1 MSTVTCSGIPF
12 LISPTDQ
19 VNGIV
24 PQSTQYTWD
33 PPTYSNVS
41 LTGGNSGTSIG
52 QVIGTLINGTNVLQ
66 SATYVITPKTTNN
79 CIGTPFTAVVYVES
93 KSKIT
98 EMSTTVCSGI
108 QFRVTPVNETNGIV
122 PLGTKYTWVLPVM
135 GNASLT
141 GGESIS
147 VPQEDIFGT
156 LYNATNKVQTAVYI
170 ITPGSESCGSSNQFT
185 LTVYVNSTPQ
195 ISAMSTVVC
204 SGVTFV
210 VSPVNQTNG
219 IVPDG
224 TNYSWNIP
232 SVSSPSLTGGQSG
245 SGLYVTG
252 TLLNFTNTPKSATY
266 QVEPIAPAGSCKGGL
281 FTVTV
286 IVNPGAYITEMST
299 TVCSGVQF
307 DISPRNGVNG
317 IVPDL
322 TTYNWDVPTLSASL
336 TGGASNSNQPS
347 IFGKLTNSSNVTR
360 TAVYTVV
367 PNVQSCET
375 YSSFTLT
382 VYVNPTPK
390 ISEMSTV
397 VCSGLQF
404 EVSPTNG
411 GTEIVPVTT
420 RYAWEIPAVST
431 TSLVGG
437 QSDSGRMSVTGILTN
452 NTNTTRTAV
461 YTVTPT
467 SILGECK
474 GATFTVLVTVNPKA
488 VITAMSTTVCSG
500 LTFDI
505 SPSNQL
511 NGIVPLGTKYRWNL
525 PLMSNVSLTG
535 GETNSNQNSIFGTLT
550 NATNVVRT
558 AAYTVIPNSPLCGDN
573 NPFTLTVFVN
583 PKAVISAMSVV
594 VCSGVQFSVSPRDII
609 NGIVPADTKYSW
621 DVPTL
626 TPFLSGGQAASLSP
640 TITGTLNS
648 ITNVS
653 QTAIYIVRPRS
664 PDCGTNSSFTLTVIV
679 NPIVV
684 INTMTVVTCSG
695 VPFVI
700 TPTNVTNGIIPDD
713 TFYGWSVPT
722 FTGTVT
728 GGQSASNQTNISG
741 LLTNQTNTTNTVT
754 YTVYPSTPSCIS
766 NAPFTV
772 IVTLHPIADIRAM
785 SVITCSGV
793 PFRIT
798 PTDGQ
803 NGIVPIGTK
812 YRWSAPTVPAAI
824 EGGAA
829 ASDQSDING
838 LLRNTSNAQL
848 TATYYVIPTSVNC
861 SDDFGFTVTVTI
873 NPTAEITVITRAI
886 CSDVPFVISPVNNT
900 NGIVPDGTLY
910 TWNVPVISMSITGG
924 ASGTQQNFIS
934 GKLRNTSSVVQ
945 TATYSVEPLSGNCI
959 GKN

>member
-1 MSTVTCSGIPF
+1 GRLFNLTNVTRTATYIVTPRAITGSCEGNPFTLTVFVNPTPVISAMSTVTCSGIPF

-52 QVIGTLINGTNVLQ
+52 QVIGTLINATNVLQ
-66 SATYVITPKTTNN
+66 SATYVITPRTSSN

-232 SVSSPSLTGGQSG
+232 SVSSTSLTGGQSG

-322 TTYNWDVPTLSASL
+322 TTYNWDIPTLSTSL
-336 TGGASNSNQPS
+336 TGGESNSGKPS

-452 NTNTTRTAV
+452 NTNTTRTA
-461 YTVTPT
+461 
-467 SILGECK
+467 
-474 GATFTVLVTVNPKA
+474 
-488 VITAMSTTVCSG
+488 
-500 LTFDI
+500 
-505 SPSNQL
+505 
-511 NGIVPLGTKYRWNL
+511 
-525 PLMSNVSLTG
+525 
-535 GETNSNQNSIFGTLT
+535 
-550 NATNVVRT
+550 
-558 AAYTVIPNSPLCGDN
+558 
-573 NPFTLTVFVN
+573 
-583 PKAVISAMSVV
+583 
-594 VCSGVQFSVSPRDII
+594 
-609 NGIVPADTKYSW
+609 
-621 DVPTL
+621 
-626 TPFLSGGQAASLSP
+626 
-640 TITGTLNS
+640 
-648 ITNVS
+648 
-653 QTAIYIVRPRS
+653 
-664 PDCGTNSSFTLTVIV
+664 
-679 NPIVV
+679 
-684 INTMTVVTCSG
+684 
-695 VPFVI
+695 
-700 TPTNVTNGIIPDD
+700 
-713 TFYGWSVPT
+713 
-722 FTGTVT
+722 
-728 GGQSASNQTNISG
+728 
-741 LLTNQTNTTNTVT
+741 
-754 YTVYPSTPSCIS
+754 
-766 NAPFTV
+766 
-772 IVTLHPIADIRAM
+772 
-785 SVITCSGV
+785 
-793 PFRIT
+793 
-798 PTDGQ
+798 
-803 NGIVPIGTK
+803 
-812 YRWSAPTVPAAI
+812 
-824 EGGAA
+824 
-829 ASDQSDING
+829 
-838 LLRNTSNAQL
+838 
-848 TATYYVIPTSVNC
+848 
-861 SDDFGFTVTVTI
+861 
-873 NPTAEITVITRAI
+873 
-886 CSDVPFVISPVNNT
+886 
-900 NGIVPDGTLY
+900 
-910 TWNVPVISMSITGG
+910 
-924 ASGTQQNFIS
+924 
-934 GKLRNTSSVVQ
+934 
-945 TATYSVEPLSGNCI
+945 
-959 GKN
+959 